1 MIVRSPDAESVKK
14 YAETVIIGNTSKS
27 LLVKGL

>member
-14 YAETVIIGNTSKS
+14 YAETVIIGNTSKATI
-27 LLVKGL
+27 G